1 MAYAIRHHFPNG
13 TKEQYEASLSA
24 VHGGLGADDLPDGQ
38 IFHCGGSEDGG
49 WTIFAVHESKES
61 WERFRDNVL
70 RPTLQA
76 GIAGGFEGP
85 PMEDGYELHTL
96 LP

>member
-1 MAYAIRHHFPNG
+1 MAYAIRHHFPGG
-13 TKEQYEASLSA
+13 TQEQYEASLIA
-24 VHGGLGADDLPDGQ
+24 VHGGPDALPAGQ
-38 IFHCGGSEDGG
+38 IFHAAGAEGDG

-61 WERFRDNVL
+61 WEQFRDNIL
-70 RPTLQA
+70 GPTLQA
-76 GIAGGFEGP
+76 GIPGGFQGP